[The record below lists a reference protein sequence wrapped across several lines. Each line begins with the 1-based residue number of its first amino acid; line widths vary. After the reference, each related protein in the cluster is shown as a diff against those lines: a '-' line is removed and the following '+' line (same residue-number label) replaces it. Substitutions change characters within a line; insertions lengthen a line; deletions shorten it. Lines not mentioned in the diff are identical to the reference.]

1 MLVETRFIASLPTAK
16 HCKDYD
22 QAERSGGFSRL
33 FVFSGQ
39 STTIFSLLHKLYR
52 IKRYLC
58 IPSISNHMKRAF
70 LLTFIIMAI
79 GIEASLACTN
89 LIVGKKA
96 STDGSVMCTYNCD
109 GFGFSGSLWH
119 IPSGQH
125 EKGEKIAVRGWGP
138 VHEGRYVDQVDYTY
152 GVVGLMNEKQVTI
165 VETTFDGKL
174 ELVNREGLLD
184 YFTLMRLALQRSA
197 TAREAIRCM
206 AELVEEYGYNSSGE
220 TITIC
225 DPNEA
230 WIMEIVGKGMGNNGA
245 VWVALR
251 VPDDCI
257 CAHANLSR
265 IRQFPL
271 EKKGSYKSLS
281 SKSFKHLNRPEVEC
295 IYAADVISFA
305 KKWGYYMGK
314 DEDFSFR
321 DAYCPIDF
329 ENVRYADARVW
340 SFFRHHY
347 SHEEMD
353 KYLPYIN
360 GDFSEYDHLPLWIKP
375 DKPLSLRDLQADM
388 RDHFEGTPLDM
399 TSDMTAGPWGMP
411 IRPLPMH
418 FKDSDSLDYFRERPI
433 ATQQSGFTMTCQMRS
448 WLPND
453 VGGVTWFNCD
463 DANMVA
469 YVPVYCCVTQVPD
482 PFREENNPRNEFSDK
497 SAFWMNNWVA
507 NMVYPRYSMMIGD
520 LRKAQN
526 ELEDYYFA
534 DQDSVLVAINGMMP
548 DERQQYL
555 NRKSIA
561 YADRMMERWDRLA
574 KYLIVRYNDQI
585 IKRVGDDGKL
595 IRWGYDTPG
604 YDQQF
609 IDAIGKST
617 GDRYRLKKVI
627 ERRER

>member
-1 MLVETRFIASLPTAK
+1 MKHLPLIILLLALFIKPT
-16 HCKDYD
+16 
-22 QAERSGGFSRL
+22 
-33 FVFSGQ
+33 
-39 STTIFSLLHKLYR
+39 I
-52 IKRYLC
+52 
-58 IPSISNHMKRAF
+58 
-70 LLTFIIMAI
+70 
-79 GIEASLACTN
+79 ACTN

-96 STDGSVMCTYNCD
+96 SADGSVMCSYNCD
-109 GFGFSGSLWH
+109 GFGFSGSLFYSPAGRH
-119 IPSGQH
+119 AQD
-125 EKGEKIAVRGWGP
+125 ELIAIHGWGP
-138 VHEGRYVDQVDYTY
+138 SHEGQYVKQVEYTY
-152 GVVGLMNEKQVTI
+152 NVVGLMNEKQVTI
-165 VETTFDGKL
+165 VETTFDGRL
-174 ELVNREGLLD
+174 ELVNNEGLLD
-184 YFTLMRLALQRSA
+184 YFSLMRLALQRSA
-197 TAREAIRCM
+197 TAREAIKCM
-206 AELVEEYGYNSSGE
+206 AEVVEEYGYNSSGE
-220 TITIC
+220 TLTVC

-230 WIMEIVGKGMGNNGA
+230 WIMEIIGKGPGNKGA

-251 VPDDCI
+251 IPDDCI

-265 IRQFPL
+265 IRQFPQ
-271 EKKGSYKSLS
+271 ETVGAHPRVSPKSIS
-281 SKSFKHLNRPEVEC
+281 SKHLNKINKPEVEC
-295 IYAADVISFA
+295 VYAYDVIDFA
-305 KKWGYYMGK
+305 REKGFFKGK

-360 GDFSEYDHLPLWIKP
+360 GDFDQCDHLPLWIKP
-375 DKPLSLRDLQADM
+375 DKPLTMRDLQNDM

-418 FKDSDSLDYFRERPI
+418 FKDSDSIPYYHERPI

-448 WLPND
+448 WLPDD

-469 YVPVYCCVTQVPD
+469 YVPLYCCITQVPD
-482 PFREENNPRNEFSDK
+482 AFRPENNPRNEFSDK

-507 NMVYPRYSMMIGD
+507 NMVYPRYSMMISD
-520 LRKAQN
+520 LRKAQR

-534 DQDSVLVAINGMMP
+534 DQDSVLMAIQGMMP
-548 DERQQYL
+548 AERQSYL
-555 NRKSIA
+555 NKKSIA
-561 YADRMMERWDRLA
+561 YTDMMMQRWDKLA
-574 KYLIVRYNDQI
+574 KYLIVKFNDQI
-585 IKRVGDDGKL
+585 IRHTDKNFQFT
-595 IRWGYDTPG
+595 RWGYETPG

-617 GDRYRLKKVI
+617 GDRYKLKEVI

>member
-1 MLVETRFIASLPTAK
+1 MKKILITILLAMLGWESAS
-16 HCKDYD
+16 
-22 QAERSGGFSRL
+22 
-33 FVFSGQ
+33 
-39 STTIFSLLHKLYR
+39 
-52 IKRYLC
+52 
-58 IPSISNHMKRAF
+58 
-70 LLTFIIMAI
+70 
-79 GIEASLACTN
+79 ACTN

-109 GFGFSGSLWH
+109 GFGFSGSLSYS
-119 IPSGQH
+119 PSGRH
-125 EKGEKIAVRGWGP
+125 EPGELIAIHGWGP
-138 VHEGRYVDQVDYTY
+138 SHEGRYVKQVEYTY
-152 GVVGLMNEKQVTI
+152 NVVGLMNEKQVSI
-165 VETTFDGKL
+165 VETTFDGRL
-174 ELVNREGLLD
+174 ELVNPDGLLD
-184 YFTLMRLALQRSA
+184 YFSLMRLALQRSS
-197 TAREAIRCM
+197 TAREAIKCM

-225 DPNEA
+225 DPEEA
-230 WIMEIVGKGMGNNGA
+230 WIMEIIGKGPDRQGA

-265 IRQFPL
+265 IREFPL
-271 EKKGSYKSLS
+271 ESGKRKVESGKLFSLDGKSIS
-281 SKSFKHLNRPEVEC
+281 SKNLKKINDPKVDC
-295 IYAADVISFA
+295 VYAYDVISFA
-305 KKWGYYMGK
+305 REKGFFNGK

-353 KYLPYIN
+353 RYLPYIN
-360 GDFSEYDHLPLWIKP
+360 GDFEQCDHLPLWIKP
-375 DKPLSLRDLQADM
+375 DKPLSLRDLQQDM

-418 FKDSDSLDYFRERPI
+418 FKDSDSLAYFRERPI

-469 YVPVYCCVTQVPD
+469 YVPLYCCITQVPD
-482 PFREENNPRNEFSDK
+482 CFRPENNPRAEFSDK

-520 LRKAQN
+520 LRKAQK
-526 ELEDYYFA
+526 ELEDYYFT
-534 DQDSVLVAINGMMP
+534 DQDKVVEAIKDMTP
-548 DERQQYL
+548 ADRQSFL

-561 YADRMMERWDRLA
+561 YAEKMMQRWDQLA
-574 KYLIVRYNDQI
+574 KHLIVRYNDQI
-585 IKRVGDDGKL
+585 VRRVDENGQFT
-595 IRWGYDTPG
+595 RWGHETPG

-609 IDAIGKST
+609 IDAVHKAT
-617 GDRYRLKKVI
+617 GDRYLLKEVI
-627 ERRER
+627 DRRER

>member
-1 MLVETRFIASLPTAK
+1 
-16 HCKDYD
+16 
-22 QAERSGGFSRL
+22 
-33 FVFSGQ
+33 
-39 STTIFSLLHKLYR
+39 
-52 IKRYLC
+52 
-58 IPSISNHMKRAF
+58 MKRIF
-70 LLTFIIMAI
+70 VIFILFALVTEPI
-79 GIEASLACTN
+79 LACTN

-109 GFGFSGSLWH
+109 GFGFSGSLFYSPAGRH
-119 IPSGQH
+119 DKD
-125 EKGEKIAVRGWGP
+125 ELIAIHGWGP
-138 VHEGRYVDQVDYTY
+138 PHEGQYVKQVEYTY
-152 GVVGLMNEKQVTI
+152 NVVGLMNEKQVTI
-165 VETTFDGKL
+165 VETTFDGRL
-174 ELVNREGLLD
+174 ELVNKDGLLD
-184 YFTLMRLALQRSA
+184 YFSLMRLALQRSS

-206 AELVEEYGYNSSGE
+206 AQLVEEYGYNSSGE
-220 TITIC
+220 TITVC

-230 WIMEIVGKGMGNNGA
+230 WIMEIIGKGPNRKGA

-251 VPDDCI
+251 IPDDCI

-271 EKKGSYKSLS
+271 EQKKSYKSIS
-281 SKSFKHLNRPEVEC
+281 SKNLQNINRPEVEC
-295 IYAADVISFA
+295 VYAYDVISLARELGFFSGNDA
-305 KKWGYYMGK
+305 
-314 DEDFSFR
+314 DFSFR

-347 SHEEMD
+347 NKAEMD

-360 GDFSEYDHLPLWIKP
+360 GDFDVCDHLPLWIKP
-375 DKPLSLRDLQADM
+375 DTPLSLRDLQNDM

-399 TSDMTAGPWGMP
+399 TADITAGPWGMP

-418 FKDSDSLDYFRERPI
+418 FKDKDSVAYFRERPI
-433 ATQQSGFTMTCQMRS
+433 ATQQSGFTMTSQMRS
-448 WLPND
+448 WLPDD

-469 YVPVYCCVTQVPD
+469 YVPLYCCITQVPD
-482 PFREENNPRNEFSDK
+482 AFRQENNPRNEFSFE

-520 LRKAQN
+520 LRKAQK

-534 DQDSVLVAINGMMP
+534 DQDSVLLAIRSMMP
-548 DERQQYL
+548 ADRRSYL
-555 NRKSIA
+555 NGKSIE
-561 YADRMMERWDRLA
+561 YTDRMMKRWDKLA
-574 KYLIVRYNDQI
+574 KYLIVKYNDQI
-585 IKRVGDDGKL
+585 IRRTDENGDFL
-595 IRWGYDTPG
+595 RWGYDTQG

-609 IDAIGKST
+609 IDAIGTST
-617 GDRYRLKKVI
+617 GDRYKLDKVI

>member
-1 MLVETRFIASLPTAK
+1 MKKILVTILLAMLGWESA
-16 HCKDYD
+16 
-22 QAERSGGFSRL
+22 
-33 FVFSGQ
+33 
-39 STTIFSLLHKLYR
+39 
-52 IKRYLC
+52 
-58 IPSISNHMKRAF
+58 M
-70 LLTFIIMAI
+70 
-79 GIEASLACTN
+79 ACTN

-96 STDGSVMCTYNCD
+96 SADGSVMCTYNCD
-109 GFGFSGSLWH
+109 GFGFSGSLSYSPAGH
-119 IPSGQH
+119 H
-125 EKGEKIAVRGWGP
+125 EPGELIAIHGWGP
-138 VHEGRYVDQVDYTY
+138 PHEGQYVKQVEYTY
-152 GVVGLMNEKQVTI
+152 NVVGLMNEKQVTI
-165 VETTFDGKL
+165 VETTFDGRL
-174 ELVNREGLLD
+174 ELVNRDGLLD
-184 YFTLMRLALQRSA
+184 YFSLMRLALQRSS
-197 TAREAIRCM
+197 TAREAIKCM
-206 AELVEEYGYNSSGE
+206 VELVEEYGYNSSGE
-220 TITIC
+220 TLTIC

-230 WIMEIVGKGMGNNGA
+230 WIMEIIGKGPDKQGA

-265 IRQFPL
+265 IREFPKENGKRNPEGL
-271 EKKGSYKSLS
+271 TDRMGGKTENGELFALDGKSIS
-281 SKSFKHLNRPEVEC
+281 SKNLKNINNPKVDC
-295 IYAADVISFA
+295 VYAYDVISFA
-305 KKWGYYMGK
+305 REKGFFNGK
-314 DEDFSFR
+314 DEEFSFR
-321 DAYCPIDF
+321 EAYCPIDF

-347 SHEEMD
+347 SHEAMD
-353 KYLPYIN
+353 QYLPYIN
-360 GDFSEYDHLPLWIKP
+360 GEFDACDHLPLWIKP
-375 DKPLSLRDLQADM
+375 DKPLSMRNLQQDM

-418 FKDSDSLDYFRERPI
+418 FKDSDSLAYFRERPI
-433 ATQQSGFTMTCQMRS
+433 ACQQSGFTMTCQMRS

-469 YVPVYCCVTQVPD
+469 YVPLYCCITQVPD
-482 PFREENNPRNEFSDK
+482 CFRPENNPRTEFSDQ

-534 DQDSVLVAINGMMP
+534 DQDSVLTAIKDMMP
-548 DERQQYL
+548 TDRQSYL

-561 YADRMMERWDRLA
+561 YADRMMKRWDRLA

-585 IKRVGDDGKL
+585 VRRVDENGEFT
-595 IRWGYDTPG
+595 RWGHDTPG

-609 IDAIGKST
+609 IDAIRKST
-617 GDRYRLKKVI
+617 GDRYLLKEVI
-627 ERRER
+627 DRRER

>member
-1 MLVETRFIASLPTAK
+1 MMK
-16 HCKDYD
+16 K
-22 QAERSGGFSRL
+22 QL
-33 FVFSGQ
+33 F
-39 STTIFSLLHKLYR
+39 TLILA
-52 IKRYLC
+52 LC
-58 IPSISNHMKRAF
+58 VIPAW
-70 LLTFIIMAI
+70 
-79 GIEASLACTN
+79 ACTN

-109 GFGFSGSLWH
+109 GFGFSGSLFYS
-119 IPSGQH
+119 PSGQH
-125 EKGEKIAVRGWGP
+125 EPGELIEIHGWGP
-138 VHEGRYVDQVDYTY
+138 SHEGQYVKQVPYTY
-152 GVVGLMNEKQVTI
+152 NVVGLMNEKQLTI
-165 VETTFDGKL
+165 VETTFDGRL
-174 ELVNREGLLD
+174 ELVNQEGLLD
-184 YFTLMRLALQRSA
+184 YFSLMRLALQRCS

-220 TITIC
+220 TLTVC

-230 WIMEIVGKGMGNNGA
+230 WIMEIIGKGPGQKGA

-251 VPDDCI
+251 IPDDCI
-257 CAHANLSR
+257 SAHANLSR

-271 EKKGSYKSLS
+271 EKHSKKSIS
-281 SKSFKHLNRPEVEC
+281 SKNLKKINNLEIEC
-295 IYAADVISFA
+295 VYASDVISFA
-305 KKWGYYMGK
+305 KEQGFFKGK

-347 SHEEMD
+347 SHAEMD

-360 GDFSEYDHLPLWIKP
+360 GEFDVCDHLPLWIKP
-375 DKPLSLRDLQADM
+375 DKPLSLRDLQNDM

-418 FKDSDSLDYFRERPI
+418 FKDSDSIPYYRERPI
-433 ATQQSGFTMTCQMRS
+433 STQQSGFTMTCQMRS

-469 YVPVYCCVTQVPD
+469 YVPLYCCITQVPD
-482 PFREENNPRNEFSDK
+482 CFRSENNPRNEFSNK

-520 LRKAQN
+520 LRLAQN

-534 DQDSVLVAINGMMP
+534 DQESVLAAIEKMMP
-548 DERQQYL
+548 SDRRSYL
-555 NRKSIA
+555 NNKSID
-561 YADRMMERWDRLA
+561 YANRMMQRWDKLA
-574 KYLIVRYNDQI
+574 KYLIVKYNDQVV
-585 IKRVGDDGKL
+585 KRVDKEGNFQ
-595 IRWGYDTPG
+595 RWGYETPG

-609 IDAIGKST
+609 IDAVGKST
-617 GDRYRLKKVI
+617 GDRYKLKKVI

>member
-1 MLVETRFIASLPTAK
+1 MKKILITILLAMLGWESAS
-16 HCKDYD
+16 
-22 QAERSGGFSRL
+22 
-33 FVFSGQ
+33 
-39 STTIFSLLHKLYR
+39 
-52 IKRYLC
+52 
-58 IPSISNHMKRAF
+58 
-70 LLTFIIMAI
+70 
-79 GIEASLACTN
+79 ACTN

-109 GFGFSGSLWH
+109 GFGFSGSLSYS
-119 IPSGQH
+119 PSGRH
-125 EKGEKIAVRGWGP
+125 EPGELIAIHGWGP
-138 VHEGRYVDQVDYTY
+138 SHEGRYVKQVEYTY
-152 GVVGLMNEKQVTI
+152 NVVGLMNEKQVSI
-165 VETTFDGKL
+165 VETTFDGRL
-174 ELVNREGLLD
+174 ELVNPDGLLD
-184 YFTLMRLALQRSA
+184 YFSLMRLALQRSS
-197 TAREAIRCM
+197 TAREAIKCM

-225 DPNEA
+225 DPEEA
-230 WIMEIVGKGMGNNGA
+230 WIMEIIGKGPDRQGA

-265 IRQFPL
+265 IREFPL
-271 EKKGSYKSLS
+271 ESGKRKVESGKLFSLDGKSIS
-281 SKSFKHLNRPEVEC
+281 SKNLKKINDPRVDC
-295 IYAADVISFA
+295 VYAYDVISFA
-305 KKWGYYMGK
+305 REKGFFNGK

-321 DAYCPIDF
+321 EAYCPIDF

-360 GDFSEYDHLPLWIKP
+360 GDFEQCDHLPLWIKP
-375 DKPLSLRDLQADM
+375 DKPLSLRDLQQDM

-418 FKDSDSLDYFRERPI
+418 FKDSDSLAYFRERPI

-469 YVPVYCCVTQVPD
+469 YVPLYCCITQVPD
-482 PFREENNPRNEFSDK
+482 CFRPENNPRAEFSDK

-520 LRKAQN
+520 LRKAQK
-526 ELEDYYFA
+526 ELEDYYFT
-534 DQDSVLVAINGMMP
+534 DQDKVVEAIKDMTP
-548 DERQQYL
+548 ADRQSFL

-561 YADRMMERWDRLA
+561 YAEKMMQRWDQLA
-574 KYLIVRYNDQI
+574 KHLIVRYNDQI
-585 IKRVGDDGKL
+585 VRRVDENGNFT
-595 IRWGYDTPG
+595 RWGHETPG

-609 IDAIGKST
+609 IDAIHKAT
-617 GDRYRLKKVI
+617 GDRYLLKEVI
-627 ERRER
+627 DRRER

>member
-1 MLVETRFIASLPTAK
+1 MMKKLLFTLISALCVIPTW
-16 HCKDYD
+16 
-22 QAERSGGFSRL
+22 
-33 FVFSGQ
+33 
-39 STTIFSLLHKLYR
+39 
-52 IKRYLC
+52 
-58 IPSISNHMKRAF
+58 
-70 LLTFIIMAI
+70 
-79 GIEASLACTN
+79 ACTN

-109 GFGFSGSLWH
+109 GFGFSGSLFYS
-119 IPSGQH
+119 PSGLH
-125 EKGEKIAVRGWGP
+125 EPGELIEIHGWGP
-138 VHEGRYVDQVDYTY
+138 SHEGQYVKQVPYTY
-152 GVVGLMNEKQVTI
+152 NVVGLMNEKQVTI
-165 VETTFDGKL
+165 VETTFDGRL
-174 ELVNREGLLD
+174 DLVNQEGLLD
-184 YFTLMRLALQRSA
+184 YFSLMRLALQRCS

-220 TITIC
+220 TLTVC

-230 WIMEIVGKGMGNNGA
+230 WIMEIIGKGPGRKGA

-251 VPDDCI
+251 IPDDCI

-271 EKKGSYKSLS
+271 EKGSNNSIS
-281 SKSFKHLNRPEVEC
+281 SKNLKKINNPEIEC
-295 IYAADVISFA
+295 VYTADVISFA
-305 KKWGYYMGK
+305 KEWGYFNGK

-347 SHEEMD
+347 DHAEMD

-360 GDFSEYDHLPLWIKP
+360 GEFDVCDHLPLWIKP

-418 FKDSDSLDYFRERPI
+418 FKDSDSIPYYRERPI

-469 YVPVYCCVTQVPD
+469 YVPLYCCITQVPD
-482 PFREENNPRNEFSDK
+482 CFRPENNLRNEFSDK

-520 LRKAQN
+520 LRLAQN
-526 ELEDYYFA
+526 ELEDYYYA
-534 DQDSVLVAINGMMP
+534 DQESVLTAIEKMMP
-548 DERQQYL
+548 ADRRNYL
-555 NRKSIA
+555 NNKSIA
-561 YADRMMERWDRLA
+561 YAEKMMQRWDKLA
-574 KYLIVRYNDQI
+574 KYLIVKYNDQVV
-585 IKRVGDDGKL
+585 KRVDKEGNFQ
-595 IRWGYDTPG
+595 RWGYETPG

-609 IDAIGKST
+609 IDAVRKST
-617 GDRYRLKKVI
+617 GDRYKLKKVI